1 MAAMSQISL
10 GAARA
15 ALISA
20 GITGP
25 HQSHQRAKNIAK
37 IHALLAGGS
46 EDEFGL
52 SGLERYSA
60 GEVLGFLA
68 ELTGCSADI
77 ADVECD
83 EVIDPD
89 KTIAGIIAAAHR
101 LADHAGHGGTL
112 LVATGHPTGLLENH
126 IRIAD
131 AFRQN
136 GGKVLRLRE
145 EERLPLLSRA
155 REVRYVGGVGCLA
168 DWGQLV
174 HTHSAAAMEAL
185 LDVEPWPEM
194 VLADHGF
201 AGAAIERG
209 IPAIAVM
216 DINDY
221 ALAVA
226 SAEGKDVI
234 IIPMD
239 DNRPPRLYEPV
250 WRLFVQILRGDE
262 IE

>member
-10 GAARA
+10 ADARA

-25 HQSHQRAKNIAK
+25 HQSHERAKNITK
-37 IHALLAGGS
+37 LHMLLGGGT

-52 SGLERYSA
+52 SGLARYSA

-68 ELTGCSADI
+68 ELTGSSADI
-77 ADVECD
+77 ADLACD
-83 EVIDPD
+83 ELIDPD
-89 KTIAGIIAAAHR
+89 KTMAGVIAAAHR
-101 LADHAGHGGTL
+101 LAVHAARGGTL

-145 EERLPLLSRA
+145 EERLPLLSKA

-168 DWGQLV
+168 DWGRLL
-174 HTHSAAAMEAL
+174 HTHSAGAMEAL
-185 LDVEPWPEM
+185 LDVQPWPEM

-209 IPAIAVM
+209 IPTIAVM

-250 WRLFVQILRGDE
+250 WRLFEQILRGDGVE
-262 IE
+262 

>member
-1 MAAMSQISL
+1 MASMSQVSL
-10 GAARA
+10 ADARA

-25 HQSHQRAKNIAK
+25 HQSHERARNIAK
-37 IHALLAGGS
+37 IYALLDGGS
-46 EDEFGL
+46 EDGFGL

-60 GEVLGFLA
+60 GEVLGFMA
-68 ELTGCSADI
+68 EMTGCSSDVADM
-77 ADVECD
+77 ACD
-83 EVIDPD
+83 ELIDPD
-89 KTIAGIIAAAHR
+89 KTIAGVISAAHR
-101 LADHAGHGGTL
+101 LTDHARRGGSL

-126 IRIAD
+126 MRIAD
-131 AFRQN
+131 AFRHN

-145 EERLPLLSRA
+145 EERLPLLSKA
-155 REVRYVGGVGCLA
+155 KEVRYVGGVGCLA
-168 DWGQLV
+168 DWGRLL
-174 HTHSAAAMEAL
+174 HTHSADAMEAL
-185 LDVEPWPEM
+185 LDVQPWPEI

-226 SAEGKDVI
+226 AAEGKDVI

-250 WRLFVQILRGDE
+250 WRLFEQILRGDE
-262 IE
+262 FE

>member
-1 MAAMSQISL
+1 MSQMSVE
-10 GAARA
+10 AARA
-15 ALISA
+15 ALVSA

-25 HQSHQRAKNIAK
+25 HQSHGRAKNIHK
-37 IHALLAGGS
+37 IHSLLDGGT
-46 EDEFGL
+46 EDGFGL

-68 ELTGCSADI
+68 EITGSSPDI
-77 ADVECD
+77 ADLEAD
-83 EVIDPD
+83 ELIDPD
-89 KTIAGIIAAAHR
+89 RTIAGVLTAAER
-101 LADHAGHGGTL
+101 LRDHARRGGTL
-112 LVATGHPTGLLENH
+112 LVATGHPTGLLENNM
-126 IRIAD
+126 RIAD
-131 AFRQN
+131 AFRQG
-136 GGKVLRLRE
+136 GGKILRLRE
-145 EERLPLLSRA
+145 EERLPLLGRA

-168 DWGQLV
+168 DWGQLL

-185 LDVEPWPEM
+185 LDALPRPEM
-194 VLADHGF
+194 VLGDHGF

-209 IPAIAVM
+209 IPTIAVM

-226 SAEGKDVI
+226 FAEGKDVV

-250 WRLFVQILRGDE
+250 WRLFEQIMEGDD
-262 IE
+262 I